1 MTSRQTITLVSSFY
15 QKIVPYGSIFLLL
28 ILLLLALC
36 PISLASTH
44 ATDLDTSPLASTAS
58 TKTTA
63 HIYSQLAVALDNA
76 VDIDLTPRST
86 GSFNTNRAN
95 LKIATNNTNGYSI
108 YLQTIDGTPNLSN
121 IDSHISNKII
131 GTTGMTA
138 NSYQNQ
144 LNTWG
149 FALTD
154 TPADEN
160 TEYQAVPATDGV
172 MIQSTHATT
181 TNDNYYLNFG
191 VAVDSALPSG
201 DYRNSVLVSVVANP
215 VTVRGF
221 GQIYYMQ
228 EMTASICESAETE
241 ERGQLVDLR
250 DNKIYHVAKLKDGK
264 CWMTQN
270 LDLDLDSSVALTPE
284 ETNVATAWT
293 SPVSTTKG
301 DVYQITNVTDRH
313 QSWNN
318 SYDPGMFVVNNPDA
332 AEACNQTNLQTC
344 PSYTDV
350 SHGYSATFTATAT
363 NAVDNTTRSY
373 DAHYLVGN
381 YYQANAALANASPQS
396 NFQNFSNDI
405 CPKGWRLPKG
415 ALSRETYKDS
425 DYYSLLAAYG
435 WDNFHA
441 NASWENNYTMALDSF
456 PASQLPTSA
465 PLYFARTGKINP
477 LNLNDDQSATLITGT
492 SYQSRNIAD
501 VALGTN
507 AINNTSAFVVVA
519 TRYLYPNAAFYASQG
534 TTIRCIA
541 K

>member
-1 MTSRQTITLVSSFY
+1 MADHQNTTLVSSFY

-86 GSFNTNRAN
+86 GSFNANSAN
-95 LKIATNNTNGYSI
+95 LKIATNNTSGYSI

-270 LDLDLDSSVALTPE
+270 LDLDLDSSVALTPDD
-284 ETNVATAWT
+284 TNVTTAWAPST
-293 SPVSTTKG
+293 STTKG
-301 DVYQITNVTDRH
+301 DVFQISNVTDH
-313 QSWNN
+313 DQTWNN
-318 SYDPGMFVVNNPDA
+318 SYDPGMFVVNDPDS
-332 AEACNQTNLQTC
+332 AEACNQVNLQTC
-344 PSYTDV
+344 PFYTDV
-350 SHGYSATFTATAT
+350 SHGYAATLTATPT
-363 NAVDNTTRSY
+363 NAVNTIVKSY

-381 YYQANAALANASPQS
+381 YYQAHAILAGATPSAS
-396 NFQNFSNDI
+396 FQNFTTDI
-405 CPKGWRLPKG
+405 CPKGWHLPKG
-415 ALSRETYKDS
+415 ALTRESYAES
-425 DYYSLLAAYG
+425 DYYRLLSAYG
-435 WDNFHA
+435 WNSFYP
-441 NASWENNYTMALDSF
+441 NSSWDNNYTTSINTRPVDE
-456 PASQLPTSA
+456 LPTSA
-465 PLYFARTGKINP
+465 PLYFTRTGKIGP
-477 LNLNDDQSATLITGT
+477 LDFTNDQAPTLITGT
-492 SYQSRNIAD
+492 NYQGRDIAD
-501 VALGTN
+501 VALSTN
-507 AINNTSAFVVVA
+507 AISNTGAFVAMA
-519 TRYLYPNAAFYASQG
+519 TRYLYPNAAFYAAQG
-534 TTIRCIA
+534 TTVRCVA
-541 K
+541 N